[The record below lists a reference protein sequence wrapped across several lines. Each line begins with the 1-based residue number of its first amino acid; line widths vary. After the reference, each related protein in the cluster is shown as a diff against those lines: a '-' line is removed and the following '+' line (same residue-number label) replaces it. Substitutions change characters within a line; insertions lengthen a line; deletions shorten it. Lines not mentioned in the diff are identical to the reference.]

1 MILLDYS
8 VGNLED
14 TFINS
19 KMEQQKKLET
29 SQAFFDILSSCV
41 NAKVILS
48 VLKKYF
54 DSCLIYS

>member
-14 TFINS
+14 ICINS

-48 VLKKYF
+48 VFKEIF
-54 DSCLIYS
+54 

>member
-1 MILLDYS
+1 MISLDYS

-14 TFINS
+14 TFISS

-48 VLKKYF
+48 VLKKIF
-54 DSCLIYS
+54 

>member
-29 SQAFFDILSSCV
+29 SQGFFDILSSCV

-48 VLKKYF
+48 VFKEIF
-54 DSCLIYS
+54 

>member
-1 MILLDYS
+1 MISLDYS

-14 TFINS
+14 TFISS
-19 KMEQQKKLET
+19 KMEQKKLET

-48 VLKKYF
+48 VFKEIF
-54 DSCLIYS
+54 